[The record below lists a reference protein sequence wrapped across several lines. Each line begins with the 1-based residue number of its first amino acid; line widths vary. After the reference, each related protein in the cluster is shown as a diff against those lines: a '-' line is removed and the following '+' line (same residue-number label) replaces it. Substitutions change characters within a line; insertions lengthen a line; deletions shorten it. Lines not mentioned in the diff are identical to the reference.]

1 MNKKTRF
8 LWPNKTLFVLVVQ
21 LLTQP
26 VALVWGVVLLLNN
39 GRWEVCV
46 EARSAMPVVQKSHT
60 SHLNQNSAKKIPQ
73 DLKIY
78 ELYRSDGVSNAYQ
91 ARLTVELFQLYES
104 VWSLKGGVNG
114 DRMHQPSLH
123 RPNQQNN
130 SCDPRAA
137 HIHATLRSYTVN
149 NAQMDIQMYIFLYEH
164 RYVWFVF
171 WVTRVVLICKH
182 TSVIAHTQP
191 FIHSKT

>member
-1 MNKKTRF
+1 MTQQN
-8 LWPNKTLFVLVVQ
+8 VVCVSGPTSDSTGGIG
-21 LLTQP
+21 LRC
-26 VALVWGVVLLLNN
+26 GVVAEQWQM
-39 GRWEVCV
+39 GSVCWSTFSNASGA
-46 EARSAMPVVQKSHT
+46 EIPHFPFKSE
-60 SHLNQNSAKKIPQ
+60 LRKKIPQ

-149 NAQMDIQMYIFLYEH
+149 NAQMDIQMYIF
-164 RYVWFVF
+164 
-171 WVTRVVLICKH
+171 
-182 TSVIAHTQP
+182 
-191 FIHSKT
+191 